1 MSRSALEFPPCL
13 RGRRLGQA
21 ASRSAAMMRYAQP
34 SLRRSSVV
42 EQPANRVV
50 EVSSR
55 LPREVS
61 KAVHAA
67 ALAFRATVARTRSTT
82 SSPVR

>member
-21 ASRSAAMMRYAQP
+21 ASRSAAMMRSAQP
-34 SLRRSSVV
+34 SLRRVD
-42 EQPANRVV
+42 QPANRVV